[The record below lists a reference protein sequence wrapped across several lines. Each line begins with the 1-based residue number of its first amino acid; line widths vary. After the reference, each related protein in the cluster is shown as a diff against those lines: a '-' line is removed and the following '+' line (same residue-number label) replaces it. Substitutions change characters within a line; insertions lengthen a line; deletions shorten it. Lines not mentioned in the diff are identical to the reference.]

1 MKKVIPI
8 ELQKMFDDKAIH
20 TLSDTRLRNLDG
32 PNTLQEL
39 GCAGIEL
46 DLTTVPCTRA
56 RVNTGTFCNYDC
68 EFCYY
73 KDQLDVKTPWEIV
86 KKRIDYLK
94 QYGIKQV
101 SLSGGESSVDPNWF
115 QTLDYCNEHFEH
127 VSCLSHGG
135 RFANFDFLKE
145 SRDRGLKEI
154 LFSLHG
160 ATAEVHDSI
169 TGRKG
174 SFDRILKGI
183 ANAKELGI
191 VVRTNTTIYY
201 KNFHQLDTAHA
212 DLINSID
219 PLDANFLTLNYWG
232 DYNVIEF
239 NNASYADMTDA
250 LKRCID
256 KLNKHININVRYVP
270 FCYMKGYEQY
280 VLGVYQH
287 IYDIRDWNRETF
299 TYLLDVSKPYTEEE
313 KIQNAYDACK
323 THRHHFYKKSMDCLK
338 CKHFYICDGIEK
350 EIADTTPVI
359 PEPGE
364 KIKQLNFYRLQH
376 EAEYPNPNTRSR

>member
-73 KDQLDVKTPWEIV
+73 KDMLDVKTPWEIV
-86 KKRIDYLK
+86 KKRIDYLLE
-94 QYGIKQV
+94 YGITQV
-101 SLSGGESSVDPNWF
+101 DLSGGESSVDPNWF
-115 QTLDYCNEHFEH
+115 TILDYCKDKFESI
-127 VSCLSHGG
+127 SCLSHGG
-135 RFANFDFLKE
+135 KFANMEFLKE
-145 SRDRGLKEI
+145 SKERGLKEI

-174 SFDRILKGI
+174 SFERILRGI
-183 ANAKELGI
+183 ANAKELGMI
-191 VVRTNTTIYY
+191 VRTNTTVYY
-201 KNFHQLDTAHA
+201 KNYHQLENEHA
-212 DLINSID
+212 ALINSIK
-219 PLDANFLTLNYWG
+219 PVESNFITLNYWG
-232 DYNVIEF
+232 DFNVIEF
-239 NNASYADMTDA
+239 ENVNYETITTAI
-250 LKRCID
+250 KRCID
-256 KLNKHININVRYVP
+256 KLQDGIEINVRYAP
-270 FCYMKGYEQY
+270 YCYMEGYEKY
-280 VLGVYQH
+280 VAGTYQH
-287 IYDIRDWNRETF
+287 IYDVRDWNREMY
-299 TYLLDVSKPYTEEE
+299 TYLLDVSKPYTPKE
-313 KIQNAYDACK
+313 KIQNAYDACQ
-323 THRHHFYKKSMDCLK
+323 THRQRFYKKSIECTK

-350 EIADTTPVI
+350 EVAEQTPVR
-359 PEPGE
+359 PAPGD
-364 KIKQLNFYRLQH
+364 KIKQVNFYRKD
-376 EAEYPNPNTRSR
+376 RDKR